1 MSDLVSA
8 LASAAHVAGIAAVVT
23 FSSLRLMAFR
33 RHDIAQTRFADNGN
47 GMAAL
52 LVYGAGLWR
61 LFGELEKPL
70 SFYTD
75 NPVFWS
81 KVALLALAGALE
93 IYPQYVVLPWHFRHA
108 RGQPIEPAAGQFER
122 MYACAL
128 AQLPCLVA
136 IVFLAALMARGIGL
150 PATEAPQS
158 ELPARATY
166 ERHCQACHQPD
177 GRGLNGKVAASF
189 VDDPR
194 VLGKS
199 DDTLLRSI
207 EHGKVGPAGAMPAWG
222 AVLSTEQR
230 REVLAYIRSAYGGA
244 RLTPR

>member
-1 MSDLVSA
+1 MTDFVSA
-8 LASAAHVAGIAAVVT
+8 LASAAHAIGIATAFT
-23 FSSLRLMAFR
+23 FSSLRLIALR
-33 RHDIAQTRFADNGN
+33 RHDVAATRFADNGN
-47 GMAAL
+47 GIAAL
-52 LVYGAGLWR
+52 LLYGAGLWR
-61 LFGELEKPL
+61 LFGELEKPMA
-70 SFYTD
+70 FYTG
-75 NPVFWS
+75 NPVFWAKIS
-81 KVALLALAGALE
+81 LLALVGALE
-93 IYPQYVVLPWHFRHA
+93 IYPQYVVLPWHFKHA
-108 RGQPIEPAAGQFER
+108 RKQRIEPKAGQFER
-122 MYACAL
+122 MYACAV
-128 AQLPCLVA
+128 AQVPCMLA

-166 ERHCQACHQPD
+166 ERYCQACHQPD

-207 EHGKVGPAGAMPAWG
+207 AHGKVGPAGAMPAWG